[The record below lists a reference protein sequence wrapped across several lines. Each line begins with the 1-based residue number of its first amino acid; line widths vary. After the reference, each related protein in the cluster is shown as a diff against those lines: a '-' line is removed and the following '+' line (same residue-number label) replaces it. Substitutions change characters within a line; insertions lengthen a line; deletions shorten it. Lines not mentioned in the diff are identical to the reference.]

1 MQSSITSR
9 IHTTTRAEGCAQ
21 HTRNAPRLQ
30 VALAALT
37 LCANTSTATT
47 AMRRLFPLLR
57 QDVMEAYEF
66 AARLGDRD
74 RKGLQPLSP
83 PKLATA
89 LKYLGVLD
97 GKRVTRA
104 EVDLLYI
111 NLTKDLTGTA
121 GKARDAADGVTL
133 DMFGRA
139 LHAIA
144 ARLCPAAKTGVE
156 AVCQMLEDCTRGRT
170 AFDRGEE

>member
-9 IHTTTRAEGCAQ
+9 IHTTTRAVGCAQ
-21 HTRNAPRLQ
+21 HTRNAPRLH
-30 VALAALT
+30 VALT

-47 AMRRLFPLLR
+47 ATRRLFPLLR

-97 GKRVTRA
+97 GKRVA
-104 EVDLLYI
+104 E
-111 NLTKDLTGTA
+111 
-121 GKARDAADGVTL
+121 
-133 DMFGRA
+133 
-139 LHAIA
+139 
-144 ARLCPAAKTGVE
+144 
-156 AVCQMLEDCTRGRT
+156 
-170 AFDRGEE
+170 